1 MATCPKGHENFE
13 GQDFCGECGAPIVA
27 RPGHPSGKREHNQS
41 ISAIAARAGLHPQ
54 LKPQRQSHENKSA
67 AGAIAL
73 ATGSPFYLPNLIA
86 GIAASV
92 GVIVGSIGP
101 WASVLAFTKNAIGA
115 DETYTLVLGAGCGI
129 ALFTLWNL
137 GRSNAGLR
145 WLAPIAWSVSV
156 VGLLCLL
163 IAITDIADIL
173 SAPTTDIFGVTIGAQ
188 VEWGLW
194 MVAISSAALFV
205 TATVVAVQVR
215 KAISK
220 LPKP

>member
-1 MATCPKGHENFE
+1 MVTCPSGHENRE
-13 GQDFCGECGAPIVA
+13 GRHFCGACGAPLVA
-27 RPGHPSGKREHNQS
+27 RPGPLSTET
-41 ISAIAARAGLHPQ
+41 SAIAQAELHPQ
-54 LKPQRQSHENKSA
+54 PKPYRQWDENKSA
-67 AGAIAL
+67 ADALAL
-73 ATGSPFYLPNLIA
+73 ATKAPLYLPNLIA

-115 DETYTLVLGAGCGI
+115 DETYTLVLGAASGI
-129 ALFTLWNL
+129 ALFTLLNL

-163 IAITDIADIL
+163 IAITDIADVL
-173 SAPTTDIFGVTIGAQ
+173 SAPTTDIFGATIRAQ

-215 KAISK
+215 KAIG
-220 LPKP
+220 KPPTP

>member
-1 MATCPKGHENFE
+1 MLHSSPDRVTRW
-13 GQDFCGECGAPIVA
+13 QT
-27 RPGHPSGKREHNQS
+27 EHNQT
-41 ISAIAARAGLHPQ
+41 ISAIAAQAELVATSQ
-54 LKPQRQSHENKSA
+54 KPQRQRHENKSA
-67 AGAIAL
+67 ADAIAL
-73 ATGSPFYLPNLIA
+73 ATGAPFYLPNLIA

-115 DETYTLVLGAGCGI
+115 DGTYTLVLGAASGI
-129 ALFTLWNL
+129 ALFTLLNL

-163 IAITDIADIL
+163 IAITDIADVL
-173 SAPTTDIFGVTIGAQ
+173 SAPTTDIFGVTIGVQ

-220 LPKP
+220 PPTP

>member
-1 MATCPKGHENFE
+1 MATCPSGHQKRE
-13 GQDFCGECGAPIVA
+13 GQHFCGECGAPVVA
-27 RPGHPSGKREHNQS
+27 RPGPLSSET
-41 ISAIAARAGLHPQ
+41 SAIAAQAELHPQ
-54 LKPQRQSHENKSA
+54 PKPHRHWDENKSTA
-67 AGAIAL
+67 DALAL
-73 ATGSPFYLPNLIA
+73 ATKAPLHLPNLIA

-101 WASVLAFTKNAIGA
+101 WASVLAFTKSPIGA
-115 DETYTLVLGAGCGI
+115 DGTYTLVLGIASGI
-129 ALFTLWNL
+129 ALFTFLNL

-163 IAITDIADIL
+163 IAITDIAEIL
-173 SAPTTDIFGVTIGAQ
+173 SAPTTDIFGVTIRAQ

-205 TATVVAVQVR
+205 TATVVAVKLR
-215 KAISK
+215 KT
-220 LPKP
+220 LRTT

>member
-1 MATCPKGHENFE
+1 MATCPSGHENRE
-13 GQDFCGECGAPIVA
+13 GQHFCEECGAPLVA
-27 RPGHPSGKREHNQS
+27 RPGPLSSET
-41 ISAIAARAGLHPQ
+41 SAIAAQAELHPQ
-54 LKPQRQSHENKSA
+54 PNPHRHRDENKPA
-67 AGAIAL
+67 ADAALAL
-73 ATGSPFYLPNLIA
+73 ATKAPLYLPNLIA

-101 WASVLAFTKNAIGA
+101 WASVLVFTKNAIGS
-115 DETYTLVLGAGCGI
+115 DGTYTLVLGAASGI
-129 ALFTLWNL
+129 ALFTLLNL

-163 IAITDIADIL
+163 IAITDIADVL
-173 SAPTTDIFGVTIGAQ
+173 SAPATDIFGATIGVQ

-194 MVAISSAALFV
+194 LVAISSAALFV

-220 LPKP
+220 PPTP

>member
-1 MATCPKGHENFE
+1 MVTCPDGHENPE
-13 GQDFCGECGAPIVA
+13 GQHFCGKCGAPLVTTLVDT
-27 RPGHPSGKREHNQS
+27 PPTPTTGHSTGHPSGKREHDQS
-41 ISAIAARAGLHPQ
+41 
-54 LKPQRQSHENKSA
+54 RQHGDDNTSA
-67 AGAIAL
+67 ADAIAL
-73 ATGSPFYLPNLIA
+73 ATGAPFYLPNLIA

-115 DETYTLVLGAGCGI
+115 DGTYTLVLGAASGI
-129 ALFTLWNL
+129 ALFTLLNL

-163 IAITDIADIL
+163 IAITDIADVL
-173 SAPTTDIFGVTIGAQ
+173 SAPTTDIFGVTIGVQ

-220 LPKP
+220 PPTP